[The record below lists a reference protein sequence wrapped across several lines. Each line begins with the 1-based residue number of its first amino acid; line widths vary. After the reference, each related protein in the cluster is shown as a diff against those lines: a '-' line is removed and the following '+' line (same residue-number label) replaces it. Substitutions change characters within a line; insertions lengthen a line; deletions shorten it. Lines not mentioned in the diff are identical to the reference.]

1 MLPPPPVPCPSLH
14 LTAIYAPPSSPG
26 PCIDT
31 TIHPPLPPPG
41 HTTTVRAFAELAF
54 AAADMPLAWRGEGLD
69 EVGYITTGPLAGKE
83 VVKISDKYFRPA
95 EVDLLLGDPS
105 KARDKL
111 GWNPNQT
118 SLEDLA
124 KEMVAADLTMAANP
138 SAYKGY

>member
-1 MLPPPPVPCPSLH
+1 M
-14 LTAIYAPPSSPG
+14 
-26 PCIDT
+26 
-31 TIHPPLPPPG
+31 
-41 HTTTVRAFAELAF
+41 RAFAELAF